1 MRKLLALVLVLAT
14 SVVCADATTAAIQNN
29 LKTTLPELKVD
40 QINPTAVKNV
50 YEVISGH
57 KVFYVDGSGR
67 YAFLGNMVDLNTKK
81 SITQTKVEQLSVVNW
96 NELPLNIAIKQVI
109 GKGERRIAVFTDP
122 DCPFCQRLEQDTI
135 PKLKNVTV
143 YYFLFPLA
151 IHANAENDSKRI
163 LCAENPDATFKAWMV
178 SSIALPA
185 RNSCKNSAN
194 LPIMK
199 ALGNKFGI
207 DAAPTIILPN
217 GKLLPGLAPA
227 DYLNKLIND
236 TAPAKIAPPAIP
248 ALPSAMESSIA
259 PSQVAGVGA
268 EQAVESMDASQVR
281 NK

>member
-1 MRKLLALVLVLAT
+1 MRKLVALLFTLGISTVY
-14 SVVCADATTAAIQNN
+14 ADATTTAIQNS
-29 LKTTLPELKVD
+29 LKTTLPELRVD
-40 QINPTAVKNV
+40 QVNPTAAKNI

-67 YAFLGNMVDLNTKK
+67 YAFLGNMVDLNTKQ
-81 SITQTKVEQLSVVNW
+81 SITQIKVEQLSVVNW

-135 PKLKNVTV
+135 PKLNNVTV

-163 LCAENPDATFKAWMV
+163 LCAENPDSTFKAWML
-178 SSIALPA
+178 SGKALPA
-185 RNSCKNSAN
+185 RNSCKNSTN

-207 DAAPTIILPN
+207 DAAPTIVLPN

-227 DYLNKLIND
+227 DYLNKLINE
-236 TAPAKIAPPAIP
+236 TSPSKVAPAVIP

-259 PSQVAGVGA
+259 PSQVIGAGA
-268 EQAVESMDASQVR
+268 ERAVESMNASQISG
-281 NK
+281 K